1 MVFYKERSLQ
11 HDHAGFKLLYVLLD
25 HGALLDVPVT
35 DPKVLGASPLHFTTR
50 TDGGGKLKILLEHG
64 ADPDALMA
72 GDISV
77 LHMCATKIWVDAILN
92 LLDKGASINAQDLC
106 LRETPLHKAARNQC
120 MDAIKTLQLRGAD
133 STLKNIDGLTFE
145 DVLKLAR
152 LDPDE
157 WSVDPAWVT
166 FNPHW

>member
-1 MVFYKERSLQ
+1 ME
-11 HDHAGFKLLYVLLD
+11 LLYVLLD

-35 DPKVLGASPLHFTTR
+35 DPKILGASPLHFTAR

-72 GDISV
+72 GDVSV
-77 LHMCATKIWVDAILN
+77 LHMCAAKNWADAILN

-106 LRETPLHKAARNQC
+106 LRETPLHKAARNLC
-120 MDAIKTLQLRGAD
+120 MDAIKTLRLRGAD
-133 STLKNIDGLTFE
+133 PTLRNIDGLTFE

-166 FNPHW
+166 FNPRW

>member
-1 MVFYKERSLQ
+1 ME
-11 HDHAGFKLLYVLLD
+11 LLYVLLD

-35 DPKVLGASPLHFTTR
+35 DPKVLGASPLHFATR
-50 TDGGGKLKILLEHG
+50 TDGGGKIKILLEHG

-77 LHMCATKIWVDAILN
+77 LHMCAAKTWVDAILN
-92 LLDKGASINAQDLC
+92 LLDKGALINAQDLC
-106 LRETPLHKAARNQC
+106 LRETPLYKVARNQYI
-120 MDAIKTLQLRGAD
+120 DTIKTLQLRGAD